1 MILRTYACETCGH
14 MVEVE
19 LRQEQ
24 WNVEPPTCPMC
35 AQQTHQEFVP
45 PAIGGSHRARATKLA
60 ETIAAEDYGVA
71 DMQRDNREG
80 GRPKVRFKD
89 DNRPPSTWG
98 AQQAALEQ
106 AVALGRESRL
116 KYGSG
121 LEILQHNLKTG
132 VQPDLI
138 ELSKRRSAKVW

>member
-1 MILRTYACETCGH
+1 MILRSYMCGECGYH
-14 MVEVE
+14 MEVE
-19 LRQEQ
+19 LRAEQ
-24 WNVEPPTCPMC
+24 WDAPPPDCPMC

-106 AVALGRESRL
+106 AIALGRENRL

-121 LEILQHNLKTG
+121 LEILQKNLRDGT
-132 VQPDLI
+132 QPDLI